1 MSNPYREEFIS
12 IYTQNITR
20 EGSQK
25 LLAWLDTTDFYTA
38 PASTKFHC
46 ACESG
51 LVMHSLNV
59 YKAMRERWFDEG
71 DSEESFAICALLH
84 DVCKSQFY
92 KTSTRNVK
100 NDETGQ
106 WEKRPFYTVDDA
118 FPFGHGEKSVYLIER
133 FMRLKPVEAMAI
145 RWHMGA
151 YDTAARTDLRDLS
164 AAMDATPWV
173 WRLHE
178 ADMCAAHIDE
188 RGTDE

>member
-71 DSEESFAICALLH
+71 DSEESFAICA
-84 DVCKSQFY
+84 
-92 KTSTRNVK
+92 
-100 NDETGQ
+100 
-106 WEKRPFYTVDDA
+106 
-118 FPFGHGEKSVYLIER
+118 
-133 FMRLKPVEAMAI
+133 
-145 RWHMGA
+145 
-151 YDTAARTDLRDLS
+151 AARRVQIAVL
-164 AAMDATPWV
+164 
-173 WRLHE
+173 
-178 ADMCAAHIDE
+178 
-188 RGTDE
+188 